1 MEQSRADKR
10 DARDAVPVFVEH
22 YTVALKHMKPELAL
36 DTAFEA
42 ARNLL
47 WELKEDDEAAPDP
60 EPRKVRYSKV
70 AVRRTELGGTFDVL
84 AAVPVKLP
92 PDARFEAPASV
103 YFVDYD
109 NGPVSA
115 TSMAYETAIQIA
127 NGEIL

>member
-1 MEQSRADKR
+1 MEQPRTDKR
-10 DARDAVPVFVEH
+10 DARDVIPVFVEH

-47 WELKEDDEAAPDP
+47 WELKEEEEAAPEP
-60 EPRKVRYSKV
+60 ESRKVRYSKV
-70 AVRRTELGGTFDVL
+70 AVRGVRFGGEYDVL

-109 NGPVSA
+109 NGPISA
-115 TSMAYETAIQIA
+115 TSIAYETAIQIA
-127 NGEIL
+127 NGEIS